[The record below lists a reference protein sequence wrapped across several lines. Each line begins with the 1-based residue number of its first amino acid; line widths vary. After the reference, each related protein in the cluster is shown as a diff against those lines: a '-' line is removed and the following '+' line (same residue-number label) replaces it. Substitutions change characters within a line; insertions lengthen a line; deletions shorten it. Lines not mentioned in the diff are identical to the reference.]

1 MSTDWANMAQ
11 QELCKAKVRKK
22 FSALKKKFNES
33 HDSSNL
39 SMLGHHR
46 SSRRSEFPV
55 SREGGRVRASQT
67 AAPGSNHGIAKAFLI
82 TALCVNSN

>member
-1 MSTDWANMAQ
+1 MKFGTNIGGTVSTDWANMAQ

-55 SREGGRVRASQT
+55 SREGGLVRAILKRLPRVR
-67 AAPGSNHGIAKAFLI
+67 I
-82 TALCVNSN
+82 TA